1 MSISASGSVSLNT
14 IHTEA
19 GGSSGTTCSLGDSDI
34 RAIIGNSSGANNMNA
49 YRGHDNELTLSCGQ
63 DTITLNKT
71 DYDYNGVANVPNG
84 ISMGSW
90 TDASTNAGGTT
101 RSINSFYTGISGTVP
116 EMIIPGN
123 TSSTSFSNLFGYS
136 KIKSGSNVYF
146 DSSLTVNISY
156 NSTDNTT
163 SYSNNV
169 ASETNGVITAFPAS
183 GSVTVKFSN

>member
-1 MSISASGSVSLNT
+1 MSISASGAVSLNT

-49 YRGHDNELTLSCGQ
+49 YRGHDNQLSLSCGQ
-63 DTITLNKT
+63 DTITLSKV
-71 DYDYNGVANVPNG
+71 DYYYNGVASVPNG

-101 RSINSFYTGISGTVP
+101 RSINSLYTSVSGNTP

-156 NSTDNTT
+156 NSTNNTT

-169 ASETNGVITAFPAS
+169 TSENTALATFPAS
-183 GSVTVKFSN
+183 GSVTVTFSN

>member
-1 MSISASGSVSLNT
+1 MSISASGAVSLDT

-63 DTITLNKT
+63 DTVTVNKT
-71 DYDYNGVANVPNG
+71 EYPYNGVANVPNG

-101 RSINSFYTGISGTVP
+101 RSINSLYTGTSGTVP

-146 DSSLTVNISY
+146 DSSLTVGIAY
-156 NSTDNTT
+156 NSTNNTT
-163 SYSNNV
+163 NYSNNV
-169 ASETNGVITAFPAS
+169 SAETSGITSFPAS

>member
-1 MSISASGSVSLNT
+1 MSISASGAVSLNT

-63 DTITLNKT
+63 YIVTVNKV
-71 DYDYNGVANVPNG
+71 DYPYNGVGGVPNG
-84 ISMGSW
+84 VSMGSF

-101 RSINSFYTGISGTVP
+101 RSINSLYTGTNGTTP
-116 EMIIPGN
+116 EIIIPGN

-146 DSSLTVNISY
+146 DSSLTVSIVY
-156 NSTDNTT
+156 NSTNNTT
-163 SYSNNV
+163 SYGIS
-169 ASETNGVITAFPAS
+169 SGTSGLTAFPSS